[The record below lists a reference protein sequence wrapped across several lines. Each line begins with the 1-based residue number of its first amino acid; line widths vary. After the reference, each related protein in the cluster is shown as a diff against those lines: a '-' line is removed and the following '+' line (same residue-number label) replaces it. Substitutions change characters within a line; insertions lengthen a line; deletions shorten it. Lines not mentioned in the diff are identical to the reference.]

1 MMLMHSVCVETV
13 ITANTRYNELV
24 LNVAPLLTKK
34 KKHSD
39 KDHMAK
45 SPAKWS
51 HLLK

>member
-1 MMLMHSVCVETV
+1 MHSVCVETV

-34 KKHSD
+34 KHSD

-45 SPAKWS
+45 SPAS
-51 HLLK
+51 GLIY

>member
-34 KKHSD
+34 SIVIKITWQ
-39 KDHMAK
+39 
-45 SPAKWS
+45 SPLQS
-51 HLLK
+51 GLIY